1 MALIKYRSMKPAL
14 IFDLD
19 GTLWDASVPI
29 TESWNI
35 VGRKHFGPDYSLS
48 VDKVR
53 GLMGKTMHEI
63 ALALTPANAAPEAVQ
78 PFVDECFYYERVY
91 LETHPGEP
99 FPEEFESL
107 KRLTQDFDL
116 FIVSNCQT
124 GYIETFLN
132 IAPKNLF
139 LGHRCWSDTRKE
151 KQFTIRLLMEDYG
164 IEKAIYVGDTEKDE
178 SAAHLAGIPFI
189 HAAYG
194 FGGANAPEAS
204 INSLAELRN
213 VALDLIKGL
222 A

>member
-1 MALIKYRSMKPAL
+1 MKAAL

-35 VGRKHFGPDYSLS
+35 VGRKYFGSDYLLE
-48 VDKVR
+48 VGMVR

-63 ALALTPANAAPEAVQ
+63 ALALTPEDADPEVVK

-91 LETHPGEP
+91 LETHPGKP
-99 FPEEFESL
+99 FPDEFESL
-107 KRLTQDFDL
+107 KQLAQEFDL

-132 IAPKNLF
+132 IAPEGLF

-151 KQFTIRLLMEDYG
+151 KQFTIRLLMDDFG
-164 IEKAIYVGDTEKDE
+164 IDRALYVGDTEKDE
-178 SAAHLAGIPFI
+178 TAAHLAGIPFV

-194 FGGANAPEAS
+194 FGGANAPEAT
-204 INSLAELRN
+204 IHSLSELRE

-222 A
+222 AS